1 MTNDTL
7 FWKHRYAKLAEEY
20 DALAKQSEKDKELVL
35 VACELIEWF
44 TDSWGAL
51 DFDIVKA
58 FTDIMKKHG
67 LAKDTNYNPNE
78 RPGYDDWDTADL
90 IVDWS
95 QALEVAKQHL
105 DKN

>member
-67 LAKDTNYNPNE
+67 LAKEILYDPDKYEAPSDIDAGDT
-78 RPGYDDWDTADL
+78 